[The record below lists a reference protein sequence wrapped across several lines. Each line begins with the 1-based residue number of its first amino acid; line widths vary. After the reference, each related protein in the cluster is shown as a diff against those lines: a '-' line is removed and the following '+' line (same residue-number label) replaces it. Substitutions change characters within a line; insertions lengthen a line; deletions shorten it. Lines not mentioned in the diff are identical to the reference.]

1 MEKKNRNIAN
11 NMKPNKGSQWNNK
24 LSQKHGKIQ
33 SGQTGPRHL
42 KKNHNQTKKVQTGK
56 AIIDHRFMPMKK
68 KISCKSIAYTV

>member
-1 MEKKNRNIAN
+1 MEKKNRNIVN

-42 KKNHNQTKKVQTGK
+42 KKIITKQRKYKPEKQ
-56 AIIDHRFMPMKK
+56 
-68 KISCKSIAYTV
+68 S